1 MEHAH
6 FVEFDHEGIGLG
18 REERAAAEEMLKVRE
33 GRLEVQLEAL
43 ARRSDKYAE
52 QEALLAA
59 DKLTLQ
65 ASKLSQVLLL

>member
-1 MEHAH
+1 MEHAQS
-6 FVEFDHEGIGLG
+6 VEFDHEGIGSG
-18 REERAAAEEMLKVRE
+18 REERAAAEETLKVRE

-52 QEALLAA
+52 QEARLAA